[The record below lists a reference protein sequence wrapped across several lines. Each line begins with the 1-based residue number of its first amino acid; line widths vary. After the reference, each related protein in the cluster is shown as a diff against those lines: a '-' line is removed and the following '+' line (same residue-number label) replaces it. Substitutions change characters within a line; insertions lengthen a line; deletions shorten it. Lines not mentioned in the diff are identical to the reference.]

1 MKIKYKQKNIKFGIV
16 SAIALG
22 FIGLSSAS
30 FASESANLSVK
41 ASVASSC
48 SISTSELDFGTYD
61 PSSSSAK
68 TGTGGSVTYNCT
80 NGTAGTVRIAGG
92 LNQDPDSPGTDA
104 APNRRMRNGGSY
116 LNYTLY
122 QPTPDVIWGNTAGS
136 GVALNGSGS
145 AINIPIAGAI
155 PAGQPSTAGSY
166 TDTVA
171 ITLFY

>member
-1 MKIKYKQKNIKFGIV
+1 MKIKYKQKNIKLGIV

-30 FASESANLSVK
+30 FASESENLSVI

-61 PSSSSAK
+61 PSSANAK

-92 LNQDPDSPGTDA
+92 ANVDSGDPGTA
-104 APNRRMRNGGSY
+104 ASPNRRMKNGAFY
-116 LNYTLY
+116 LNYKLY
-122 QPTPDVIWGNTAGS
+122 KALPSTVWGNTADSGIILTGTGS
-136 GVALNGSGS
+136 NVVV
-145 AINIPIAGAI
+145 PIHGAI
-155 PAGQPSTAGSY
+155 PAGQASTAGGF
-166 TDTVA
+166 TDSVA
-171 ITLFY
+171 ITHVY

>member
-1 MKIKYKQKNIKFGIV
+1 MKIKYKQKNIKLGIV

-30 FASESANLSVK
+30 FATENANLSVK

-61 PSSSSAK
+61 TSSDTAK
-68 TGTGGSVTYNCT
+68 AGTGGSVTYNCT

-92 LNQDPDSPGTDA
+92 ANVDSNNAGTDA

-122 QPTPDVIWGNTAGS
+122 QPTPDLIWGNTALS
-136 GVALNGSGS
+136 AVALNGTGS
-145 AINIPIAGAI
+145 NVTIPITGAI

-171 ITLFY
+171 ITLYY